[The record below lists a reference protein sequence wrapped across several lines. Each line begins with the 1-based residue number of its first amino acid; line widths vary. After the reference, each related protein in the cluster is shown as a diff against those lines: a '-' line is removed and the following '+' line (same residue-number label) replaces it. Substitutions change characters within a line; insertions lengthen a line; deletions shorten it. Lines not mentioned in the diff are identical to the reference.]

1 MTTVEVFAPAKVNL
15 TLHVTGQRDDGY
27 HLLDSLVVFA
37 DVGDR
42 LTLSLASAPSFE
54 VTGPFAD
61 GVPVTAD
68 NLVLKAAA
76 LLAPDLQLA
85 IALEKALPPSSGI
98 GGGSA
103 DAAAVA
109 RGIAALTGAD
119 PDHVALLSLGADV
132 PMCLD
137 PRPVRVRGVG
147 ERLDPVPDLPPLPA
161 VLANPLKPMPT
172 PPVFRA
178 LEVKDNPPMP
188 DRLPAFSNATDLI
201 VWLAGERNDLQG
213 PAITLLPEIGAVVS
227 ALAVCKG
234 AQLARMSGSGATC
247 FALFA
252 TEAEAV
258 EAATALSAA
267 HPGWWVRAGT
277 LGDATEAA
285 RPKDTG
291 PRA

>member
-15 TLHVTGQRDDGY
+15 TLHVTGQRPDGY
-27 HLLDSLVVFA
+27 HMLDSLAVFA

-42 LTLSLASAPSFE
+42 LRLSLASAPSFE
-54 VTGPFAD
+54 VTGPFSE
-61 GVPVTAD
+61 GVPATAE

-76 LLAPDLQLA
+76 VLAPDLPLA
-85 IALEKALPPSSGI
+85 IALHKELPPSSGI

-109 RGIAALTGAD
+109 RGLAALTGTD
-119 PDHVALLSLGADV
+119 PDPGALLSLGADV

-137 PRPVRVRGVG
+137 SRPVRVQGIG

-161 VLANPLKPMPT
+161 VLANPMKPMPT
-172 PPVFRA
+172 PPVFKA
-178 LEVKDNPPMP
+178 LTVKDNPPMP
-188 DRLPAFSNATDLI
+188 DRLPPFAGAVDLI
-201 VWLAGERNDLQG
+201 GWLAGERNDLQD

-227 ALAVCKG
+227 ALAVCRG
-234 AQLARMSGSGATC
+234 ARLARMSGSGATC

-252 TEAEAV
+252 TEAEAA
-258 EAATALSAA
+258 EAAAALSAA

-277 LGDATEAA
+277 LGDATDAA
-285 RPKDTG
+285 RPDGLTV
-291 PRA
+291 

>member
-1 MTTVEVFAPAKVNL
+1 MTAVEVFAPAKVNL

-42 LTLSLASAPSFE
+42 LTLAEATSPALT
-54 VTGPFAD
+54 VTGPFA
-61 GVPVTAD
+61 GSVPEGSD
-68 NLVLKAAA
+68 NLVLRAAG
-76 LLAPDLQLA
+76 LLAPGLPLA
-85 IALEKALPPSSGI
+85 ITLEKALPPSSGI

-109 RGIAALTGAD
+109 RGIAALTGEAPD
-119 PDHVALLSLGADV
+119 PAALLSLGADV

-137 PRPVRVRGVG
+137 PRPLRVRGIG
-147 ERLDPVPDLPPLPA
+147 ERLDAVPDLPALAA

-178 LEVKDNPPMP
+178 LANRDNPPMP
-188 DRLPAFSNATDLI
+188 DRLPAFSDAADLI
-201 VWLAGERNDLQG
+201 GWLAGERNDLQET
-213 PAITLLPEIGAVVS
+213 AIALMPEIGAVLS

-234 AQLARMSGSGATC
+234 ARLARMSGSGATC

-252 TEAEAV
+252 TDSEAAEA
-258 EAATALSAA
+258 AAALASA
-267 HPGWWVRAGT
+267 HPGWWVRAAM
-277 LGDATEAA
+277 LGDATSIAA
-285 RPKDTG
+285 PSET
-291 PRA
+291 

>member
-1 MTTVEVFAPAKVNL
+1 MTAVEVFAPAKVNL
-15 TLHVTGQRDDGY
+15 TLHVTGQRNDGY

-42 LTLSLASAPSFE
+42 LMLSPASARSFE

-61 GVPVTAD
+61 SVPATAD
-68 NLVLKAAA
+68 NLVLKAAT
-76 LLAPDLQLA
+76 LLAPDLRFA

-109 RGIAALTGAD
+109 RGVEALTGKA
-119 PDHVALLSLGADV
+119 PDGAALLSLGADV

-137 PRPVRVRGVG
+137 PRPVRVRGIG
-147 ERLDPVPDLPPLPA
+147 EGLDPVPGLPPLPA
-161 VLANPLKPMPT
+161 VLANPMKPMPT

-188 DRLPAFSNATDLI
+188 DRLPAFSGAADLI
-201 VWLAGERNDLQG
+201 DWLAGERNDLQG
-213 PAITLLPEIGAVVS
+213 PAITLLPEIGAVLS

-234 AQLARMSGSGATC
+234 ARLARMSGSGATC

-252 TEAEAV
+252 TDVEAV
-258 EAATALSAA
+258 EAAAALSEA

-277 LGDATEAA
+277 LGDMTDAA
-285 RPKDTG
+285 RPAGAVAT
-291 PRA
+291 A

>member
-61 GVPVTAD
+61 GVPATAD

-76 LLAPDLQLA
+76 LLAPDLPLA
-85 IALEKALPPSSGI
+85 LALHKDLPPSSGI

-109 RGIAALTGAD
+109 RGLAALTGTD
-119 PDHVALLSLGADV
+119 PDPAALLSLGADV

-137 PRPVRVRGVG
+137 PRPVRVQGIG
-147 ERLDPVPDLPPLPA
+147 ERLDPVPLLPPLPA

-172 PPVFRA
+172 PPVFRTLA
-178 LEVKDNPPMP
+178 RKDNPPMP
-188 DRLPAFSNATDLI
+188 DLLPAFSGAADLI
-201 VWLAGERNDLQG
+201 DWLAGERNDLQD

-227 ALAVCKG
+227 ALAVCRG
-234 AQLARMSGSGATC
+234 ARLARMSGSGATC

-252 TEAEAV
+252 TTTEAT
-258 EAATALSAA
+258 EAAAALSAA

-291 PRA
+291 LKA

>member
-42 LTLSLASAPSFE
+42 LTLSLAPAPSFE

-61 GVPVTAD
+61 SVPSTAD
-68 NLVLKAAA
+68 NLVLKAAT
-76 LLAPDLQLA
+76 LLARELPLA
-85 IALEKALPPSSGI
+85 ITLEKALPPSSGV

-109 RGIAALTGAD
+109 RGLAALTGTD
-119 PDHVALLSLGADV
+119 PDADALLSLGADV

-137 PRPVRVRGVG
+137 PRPVRVQGIG
-147 ERLDPVPDLPPLPA
+147 ERLDLVPGLPPLPA

-172 PPVFRA
+172 PPVFKA

-188 DRLPAFSNATDLI
+188 DRLPAFSDAADLI
-201 VWLAGERNDLQG
+201 GWLAGERNDLQD

-227 ALAVCKG
+227 ALAVCRG
-234 AQLARMSGSGATC
+234 ARLARMSGSGATC

-258 EAATALSAA
+258 EAAAALSAA
-267 HPGWWVRAGT
+267 HPGWWVRAGR
-277 LGDATEAA
+277 LGDATDAA
-285 RPKDTG
+285 RPVDSG
-291 PRA
+291 PAA